1 MPDAL
6 YPAEPSEQARLRD
19 ELLSATLDRVFAAHP
34 FYRARFAALGIA
46 RRDVTGVADLNRL
59 PVTTKA
65 DYMADPERFILQAE
79 DTADPSESVVWD
91 TMYTTGSSGRPA
103 PFVSTAY
110 DFTNILAVQ
119 RGMMRFRGVTRVM
132 TASSICFR

>member
-19 ELLSATLDRVFAAHP
+19 ELLSPTLDRVFAAHP

-79 DTADPSESVVWD
+79 DTADPSESVVWTRCTPPD
-91 TMYTTGSSGRPA
+91 QWAGPRRSCRLRMTSPTSSP
-103 PFVSTAY
+103 SS
-110 DFTNILAVQ
+110 AV
-119 RGMMRFRGVTRVM
+119 
-132 TASSICFR
+132 